1 MNYSKQIRKG
11 GESMENEKI
20 KTLIDSILAQCE
32 EQGLTEAEVKKI
44 PNMLRNEITGILTK
58 KKKITL
64 FHR

>member
-1 MNYSKQIRKG
+1 MLIQIKKG

>member
-1 MNYSKQIRKG
+1 MIQIRKG

>member
-1 MNYSKQIRKG
+1 
-11 GESMENEKI
+11 MENEKI